1 MAKSKKSKVAATAVA
16 GFMVFI
22 MIISALASIY
32 WGSGNDDDSAAAQP
46 TATPD
51 TRIPLSSVGK
61 LIDHRFDSITDG
73 LEMSPPGAI
82 AVRYIDAEDLDGTP
96 LEPLKY
102 QHLQPYETYGTNIVR
117 SYHAGFWDGTWIELH
132 ELYPRKFNFGV
143 FITQSP
149 TRYNDRIVLIRNKDI
164 VNIMGDPCI
173 LGPRTKVEATVDV
186 IEDENASN
194 SYPYFSELLLRVD
207 SDAPYQMMAMNSP
220 IASQYHDAMRAVDG
234 SCERTIT
241 LIGATENTTAILN
254 KLAANTTDEI
264 ECNVTFDQGDLNL
277 TIARITGDYD
287 AAMGARIYE
296 S

>member
-22 MIISALASIY
+22 MIVSALASIY
-32 WGSGNDDDSAAAQP
+32 WGGGDDDDSAAAQP

-51 TRIPLSSVGK
+51 TRIPLSSIGK
-61 LIDHRFDSITDG
+61 LIDHQFDSITDG

-82 AVRYIDAEDLDGTP
+82 AVRYIDAENLDGTP

-102 QHLQPYETYGTNIVR
+102 AQPYETYGTNIVR

-132 ELYPRKFNFGV
+132 ELYPRKFEFG
-143 FITQSP
+143 FIQSP
-149 TRYNDRIVLIRNKDI
+149 TRYNDHVVLIRNKD
-164 VNIMGDPCI
+164 VCNVMGDPCI
-173 LGPRTKVEATVDV
+173 MGPRNKVEATVDV
-186 IEDENASN
+186 IEDKNASN
-194 SYPYFSELLLRVD
+194 SYPYFSELLLQVD
-207 SDAPYQMMAMNSP
+207 HDAPYQMMAMNSP
-220 IASQYHDAMRAVDG
+220 IASQYHDAMRAVNG

-241 LIGATENTTAILN
+241 LIGATENTTATLN

-264 ECNVTFDQGDLNL
+264 ECNVTFGEGDLNL

-296 S
+296 P